1 MELKLQS
8 IGYISGKF
16 LNIWKL
22 NQRLLNIS
30 GSKTEV
36 KMAFSKSFEVNENE
50 NRSKFMVSKLKL
62 FLERNL

>member
-22 NQRLLNIS
+22 NERLLNIS

-50 NRSKFMVSKLKL
+50 NTIYSAEILYTKCQY
-62 FLERNL
+62 

>member
-30 GSKTEV
+30 GPKTEI
-36 KMAFSKSFEVNENE
+36 KMAFSKSFEVNEMKIQYIPE
-50 NRSKFMVSKLKL
+50 ILYIKCQY
-62 FLERNL
+62 